1 MNCFCCSN
9 HEKFERHLHPD
20 RCYKTLRMVSK
31 VERARA
37 KMHHNSSLT
46 TCQRRLCVFWIVHT
60 LCQNIP
66 FILLQILSLPCI
78 DTQHVPKQSLLKGI
92 MFFQIIIL
100 GIHVTNSMAGAQCKP
115 AHGLQHIKHD
125 FDIRVVLVRAP
136 VRIRGILHNFA
147 LISTGSAAGGS
158 FYLQLQGWKGQ
169 RQRCIATGARCNGG
183 GLGHF

>member
-1 MNCFCCSN
+1 MLQDSTHGFKGGKGKSKDASQLEPDDMSEEALCILDCAHSLSK
-9 HEKFERHLHPD
+9 HPLHFVTD
-20 RCYKTLRMVSK
+20 T
-31 VERARA
+31 
-37 KMHHNSSLT
+37 
-46 TCQRRLCVFWIVHT
+46 
-60 LCQNIP
+60 
-66 FILLQILSLPCI
+66 LPCI

-92 MFFQIIIL
+92 MFFQIIIS

-147 LISTGSAAGGS
+147 LILTGSAVGGS